1 MIHYVKRSIYQENI
15 TILKS
20 IYTPNIRAP
29 KYIKRALTDRKA
41 ETATQLTVGDFNTLL
56 STMDR
61 SYRVSVRNLK

>member
-20 IYTPNIRAP
+20 IYTPNIRTP
-29 KYIKRALTDRKA
+29 KYIKRVLTDWKA
-41 ETATQLTVGDFNTLL
+41 ETTTQLTVGDFNTLL